1 MTVTP
6 DTCKP
11 LSTARLPPR
20 KRAPVAAQ
28 VAADREL
35 AAYVE
40 DQKAL
45 KAALSSRLR
54 CGCVASG
61 DRVATGTASWIPA
74 VALAAGIALGVVL
87 AGSFGI
93 GTDVRSQNGSLIA
106 QGELAQALTSALPGE
121 ENAARSGVTRVG
133 ASFWSKNA
141 VFCRTFAS
149 KPNAPNALAGIAC
162 REGGAWRIVGHFRSG
177 ARTMRVQA
185 IALVLPASIRGV
197 MENLIVG
204 EPLSGDAERQARGQ
218 GWRRALKTYRPYT
231 VHSNFSA
238 AIARNRPKFPGTLEI
253 FWHVR

>member
-1 MTVTP
+1 MTVSP
-6 DTCKP
+6 DT
-11 LSTARLPPR
+11 LQAFIDGQLPPEE
-20 KRAPVAAQ
+20 ASAVAAQ
-28 VAADREL
+28 VAADPEL

-45 KAALSSRLR
+45 KAALSSPAAMWMRR
-54 CGCVASG
+54 VG

-162 REGGAWRIVGHFRSG
+162 REGGAWRIVATSALAPDDEG
-177 ARTMRVQA
+177 AGDS
-185 IALVLPASIRGV
+185 LVLPASIRGV

-218 GWRRALKTYRPYT
+218 GWR
-231 VHSNFSA
+231 
-238 AIARNRPKFPGTLEI
+238 AR
-253 FWHVR
+253 